1 LRVFVLGDPADANVV
16 WPSQTVMTDKL
27 KAAGISAETLRG
39 SGTGPDSHSLSDS
52 ARIVAGW
59 CYKDLPTGVILR
71 KAAEGLR
78 G

>member
-27 KAAGISAETLRG
+27 KAAGISA
-39 SGTGPDSHSLSDS
+39 DSHSLSDS

-59 CYKDLPTGVILR
+59 CYKDLPTGEILR